1 MKAGLYYGNNCFSIV
16 AIIYDR
22 GFDKEEEKK
31 PVETQEIPAK
41 AEEKQKP
48 SSLVDDSASQFRGFG
63 A

>member
-1 MKAGLYYGNNCFSIV
+1 M

-31 PVETQEIPAK
+31 PVENQEIPVK

-48 SSLVDDSASQFRGFG
+48 ARFTDDSAPQFRGFG

>member
-1 MKAGLYYGNNCFSIV
+1 VKAGLYYGNNCFSIV

-41 AEEKQKP
+41 VEEKQKP
-48 SSLVDDSASQFRGFG
+48 AHFTGDSASPFRGFG

>member
-1 MKAGLYYGNNCFSIV
+1 MKAGLYYGNNRFSIV

-31 PVETQEIPAK
+31 PVENQEIPVK

-48 SSLVDDSASQFRGFG
+48 SGFVNDSASQFRGFG
-63 A
+63 G